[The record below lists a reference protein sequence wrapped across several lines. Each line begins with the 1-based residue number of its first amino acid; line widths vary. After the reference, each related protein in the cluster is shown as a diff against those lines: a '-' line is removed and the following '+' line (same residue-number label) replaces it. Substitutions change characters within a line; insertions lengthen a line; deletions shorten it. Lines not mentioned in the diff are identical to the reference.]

1 MLLIVF
7 HRGQHEGASEKVVDV
22 RATRHLVMQLH
33 RLQGDVAE
41 LVQKL
46 EQEQSVAHNFLYLI
60 VEFVVE
66 VCTVDAPCAES
77 ALALSNL
84 SRETNGEPLRQ
95 LQLGKRDCGPT
106 TASPWNDMGGRYLK
120 IKRFKC
126 NMSHEGNQFGHGGP

>member
-1 MLLIVF
+1 MFLVF
-7 HRGQHEGASEKVVDV
+7 HRGQHEDSEEVVDV

-46 EQEQSVAHNFLYLI
+46 EQEQSIAHKFFHLI
-60 VEFVVE
+60 VEFVVK
-66 VCTVDAPCAES
+66 VCPIDAPCAES

-95 LQLGKRDCGPT
+95 LQFGKGIADQRQL
-106 TASPWNDMGGRYLK
+106 R
-120 IKRFKC
+120 
-126 NMSHEGNQFGHGGP
+126 HGMT